1 MQLLEQAIAPPE
13 PELGEDVREIAYAW
27 STLARRANLPR
38 VHDHIAHEAG
48 VALDRAS
55 FWLLRLL
62 GEADRLRL
70 SDIAHRQ
77 GMDASTA
84 CRQIRHCEDTGLVQR
99 QADPS
104 DQRAVLFTLTDK
116 GRDSLQRMQAVRLAM
131 VASVLT
137 DWSEEDRHAFARL
150 TRRFA
155 DTYLSDLGAT
165 V

>member
-1 MQLLEQAIAPPE
+1 MQVIEGPAAPPAELEQ
-13 PELGEDVREIAYAW
+13 DVREIAYAW

-38 VHDHIAHEAG
+38 VHEHLAHEAG

-84 CRQIRHCEDTGLVQR
+84 CRQVRHCEDAGLVQR

-116 GRDSLQRMQAVRLAM
+116 GRDVLQRMQTVRLKM
-131 VASVLT
+131 VDSVLN

-155 DTYLSDLGAT
+155 DTYLTHLGAT